1 MPTTTERTKPKSQ
14 AGSGGG
20 HRPLQR
26 QQVDAKKY
34 GRLLARSLPAVV
46 ETEAENDRLLGIVE
60 RLMAKGERS
69 LSVEE
74 GRLLELLSRLIEDF
88 ESRTYPIPECKPHE
102 AVAFLLQQRG
112 LRPKHLWPVIGSKGR
127 VSELLTGNRAISKQ
141 QARKLADLFRVPADL
156 FI

>member
-26 QQVDAKKY
+26 QLVDAKKY

-60 RLMAKGERS
+60 RLMGKGGAKYVG
-69 LSVEE
+69 
-74 GRLLELLSRLIEDF
+74 G
-88 ESRTYPIPECKPHE
+88 
-102 AVAFLLQQRG
+102 G
-112 LRPKHLWPVIGSKGR
+112 G
-127 VSELLTGNRAISKQ
+127 
-141 QARKLADLFRVPADL
+141 QAPGTTQPAN
-156 FI
+156 